1 MRWSRSRH
9 AGDGFGSLVTGGGK
23 AVKWLCKRPPRE
35 VLSYPPIW
43 YRRTSNVNVNVVL
56 VIELPFR
63 NEEKREFMH
72 LRQEKIRDSDKTS
85 GSTFGWHNYTIL
97 NFDYYPTWLPVCIQ
111 PFVLIS
117 LCYLLIKSHVCYT
130 IADGY
135 AGGWL
140 LTANVRLIIHFLL
153 L

>member
-63 NEEKREFMH
+63 NVEKREFMH

-97 NFDYYPTWLPVCIQ
+97 NIEF
-111 PFVLIS
+111 
-117 LCYLLIKSHVCYT
+117 
-130 IADGY
+130 
-135 AGGWL
+135 WL
-140 LTANVRLIIHFLL
+140 LPNLITGLHSAIRFDIIMLSPDQIACLLYHRGRLCGWVVANC
-153 L
+153 